1 MVLTGL
7 VSAVA
12 TTLRRHVSP
21 MLYRA
26 QVLNACRQR
35 VYILLLMQGLYNHIA
50 GVRWHFDS
58 HLAVRIAAVR
68 VRLLPGMPRCWQRQ
82 QTVLFAELDFQSLS
96 LMLLLVDQIAYF
108 YALLV
113 EPGTL
118 RTQVVAAKLHS
129 VIGRRLYP
137 NLKVEFILD
146 RGGWSLSDL
155 SLSAGCWQD
164 YLGIRCL
171 FTLFIL
177 RLVGSH
183 CG

>member
-1 MVLTGL
+1 
-7 VSAVA
+7 
-12 TTLRRHVSP
+12 
-21 MLYRA
+21 
-26 QVLNACRQR
+26 
-35 VYILLLMQGLYNHIA
+35 
-50 GVRWHFDS
+50 
-58 HLAVRIAAVR
+58 
-68 VRLLPGMPRCWQRQ
+68 
-82 QTVLFAELDFQSLS
+82 
-96 LMLLLVDQIAYF
+96 MLLLVDQIAYF

-118 RTQVVAAKLHS
+118 RTQVVTAKLHS

-146 RGGWSLSDL
+146 SGGWSLSDL

-164 YLGIRCL
+164 YLGIKCL

>member
-35 VYILLLMQGLYNHIA
+35 VYILLLMQGLYHHIA

-68 VRLLPGMPRCWQRQ
+68 VRLLPGMP
-82 QTVLFAELDFQSLS
+82 
-96 LMLLLVDQIAYF
+96 
-108 YALLV
+108 
-113 EPGTL
+113 
-118 RTQVVAAKLHS
+118 
-129 VIGRRLYP
+129 
-137 NLKVEFILD
+137 
-146 RGGWSLSDL
+146 
-155 SLSAGCWQD
+155 
-164 YLGIRCL
+164 
-171 FTLFIL
+171 
-177 RLVGSH
+177 
-183 CG
+183 